1 MRLIIVGA
9 SPLGVNLAQILIKR
23 GHEVILIERNAEKA
37 AELSETLDCTIIH
50 AEGTR
55 PDILEKAEIVNAK
68 AIVACTDH
76 DQDNILI
83 GLIARTHAVPE
94 IILRTDDVQFLAVA
108 KKIGFHHVVNPPY
121 TTSIIISDAL
131 RGVDTIELSTLMRG
145 DMRFRTVIA
154 DGKQAGNRLSGVPL
168 PGDTAYIGLYRNGRF
183 LIYTADPAIEKGD
196 EILVV
201 TVEEKERDLCDIFCE
216 EPQPGGG

>member
-1 MRLIIVGA
+1 MRVIIVGA
-9 SPLGVNLAQILIKR
+9 SPLGVNTGQILIKR

-37 AELSETLDCTIIH
+37 GELAETLDCTIIH

-55 PDILEKAEIVNAK
+55 PDILEKAEIEKAD

-83 GLIARTHAVPE
+83 GLIARTHNVPM

-108 KKIGFHHVVNPPY
+108 KKIGFHHVVNPPQ

-145 DMRFRTVIA
+145 DMRIRTVIA
-154 DGKQAGNRLSGVPL
+154 GGKQAGKRLSEVSL
-168 PGDTAYIGLYRNGRF
+168 PKGNAYIGLYRADRF
-183 LIYTADPAIEKGD
+183 LVHTDDPAIETGD
-196 EILVV
+196 EIVVV
-201 TVEEKERDLCDIFCE
+201 TLEETTTRLCDIFCD
-216 EPQPGGG
+216 EPPAAEG

>member
-1 MRLIIVGA
+1 MRVIIVGA

-23 GHEVILIERNAEKA
+23 AQEVILIERNAEKA
-37 AELSETLDCTIIH
+37 AELAEMLDCTIIH

-55 PDILEKAEIVNAK
+55 PDILEKADIANAN

-83 GLIARTHAVPE
+83 GLIARTHGVPE

-108 KKIGFHHVVNPPY
+108 KKIGFHHVVNPPH

-154 DGKQAGNRLSGVPL
+154 DGKQAGKRLSEVPL
-168 PGDTAYIGLYRNGRF
+168 PNETAYIGLYRNERF
-183 LIYTADPAIEKGD
+183 LIYTADPQVENGD

-201 TVEEKERDLCDIFCE
+201 TVEEKESDLCEIFCE
-216 EPQPGGG
+216 EPRPGEG